1 LSFVRVFNKNGTYDP
16 IDYERID
23 DIEFWIMEEDTNSTP
38 ILDANEIE
46 SMLYNEESIPI
57 IGRLD
62 NDEGENKI
70 YYLCSLNCIMIFSL

>member
-62 NDEGENKI
+62 NEEGENRI
-70 YYLCSLNCIMIFSL
+70 YYLCALNCIMIFSL

>member
-1 LSFVRVFNKNGTYDP
+1 LSFVRAFNKNGAYDP

-38 ILDANEIE
+38 ILDADEIE

-57 IGRLD
+57 IGLD
-62 NDEGENKI
+62 NEEGKNII
-70 YYLCSLNCIMIFSL
+70 YYLCALNCTYYDI